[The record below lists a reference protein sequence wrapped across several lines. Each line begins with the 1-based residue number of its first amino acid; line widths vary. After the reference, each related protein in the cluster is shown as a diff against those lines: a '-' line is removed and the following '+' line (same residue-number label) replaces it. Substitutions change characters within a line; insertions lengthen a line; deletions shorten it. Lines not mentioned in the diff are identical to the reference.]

1 MVALGQDQLE
11 AKKQSRRRTLQI
23 EHHQAG
29 DHLDLLCFDS
39 RRSMC
44 QSLKNAALSRY
55 AYFAFIVCSRR
66 VIRPK
71 IYNHRDVI
79 SEWRS

>member
-29 DHLDLLCFDS
+29 DHPGS
-39 RRSMC
+39 
-44 QSLKNAALSRY
+44 SL
-55 AYFAFIVCSRR
+55 F
-66 VIRPK
+66 
-71 IYNHRDVI
+71 
-79 SEWRS
+79 